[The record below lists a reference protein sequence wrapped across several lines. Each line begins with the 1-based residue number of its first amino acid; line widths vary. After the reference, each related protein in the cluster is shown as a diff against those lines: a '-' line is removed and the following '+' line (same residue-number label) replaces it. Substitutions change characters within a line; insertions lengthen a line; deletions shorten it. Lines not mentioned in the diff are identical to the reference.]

1 MKKLIAYILLVTL
14 CLGLFAGCAE
24 KPAETT
30 PTENSDLSNARAYIF
45 NMYKGSGSKDEAQ
58 VLTKD
63 FEVVSAVPVGG
74 VSYSITWTVEVT
86 AGAAEDVAIVDGNNG
101 AKKVDINE
109 KPEEQLDFTLTAT
122 VSDAAGNKESV
133 SFKYT
138 VAAVEKPTGDEQVGT
153 LAETIANGDKVII
166 YYPTETV
173 AIANKAAGSKMDAA
187 YAVVTDTT
195 IKAVGA
201 AVLVVTVDGNGNY
214 TFTCGGKY
222 LTAGATGNSLTL
234 EDNASD
240 YSLWALEE
248 AENGWYIKNVN
259 AAYNGNP
266 QYIEFYSG
274 FTTYGFNDTKKDIYT
289 FQFYKTDAESVLP
302 EKVEAPSDP
311 KQIVDDAFAL
321 EEGSALPYDAT
332 LTGVIT
338 SIDTAWSD
346 DYKNITVS
354 ITVTGSN
361 GEKTISCFRLK
372 AGDATTTDQAAA
384 LAVGD
389 TITVSGI
396 IKNYQGTVQF
406 DAGCKLDAVTPG
418 AGADENPTEDPT
430 EPTEPEED
438 PTDPTEPEE
447 DPTEPEEDPTEP
459 SNPVT
464 PTGAPFKNGDKVVI
478 YAPAYNMAL
487 STEKTG
493 YYNVGVEV
501 SVSNGTVSGY
511 GATEVFTVIDNGD
524 GTWSFAYD
532 GQNLGLA
539 EEFTSMNLGTVNDK
553 WEVIDLGNGLYNVR
567 NIGRD
572 KYLEWYDSYSNW
584 STYSPSDPAS
594 DGKFQIAFAV
604 VG

>member
-24 KPAETT
+24 KPVETN
-30 PTENSDLSNARAYIF
+30 PTENSDLSNARAYVY

-63 FEVVSAVPVGG
+63 FEVVSAVPVAG
-74 VSYSITWTVEVT
+74 VAYNIAWTVEVT
-86 AGAAEDVAIVDGNNG
+86 AGSADDVAVVDGTNG
-101 AKKVDINE
+101 AKKIDINE
-109 KPEEQLDFTLTAT
+109 KPEQQLDFTLTAT
-122 VSDAAGNKESV
+122 VSDANGNKESV

-138 VAAVEKPTGDEQVGT
+138 VAAVEKPAGDEQVGT
-153 LAETIANGDKVII
+153 LAETIADGDKVII
-166 YYPTETV
+166 YYPTETM

-195 IKAVGA
+195 INAVGA
-201 AVLVVTVDGNGNY
+201 AVLVVTVDSNGNY

-222 LTAGATGNSLTL
+222 LTAGETGNSLSL
-234 EDNASD
+234 EDAASD

-266 QYIEFYSG
+266 QYMEFYSG

-289 FQFYKTDAESVLP
+289 FQFYKTDAESILP
-302 EKVEAPSDP
+302 DKVEAPSDP

-321 EEGSALPYDAT
+321 EEGGALPYDAT
-332 LTGVIT
+332 LTGVIS

-354 ITVTGSN
+354 IAVTGSN

-372 AGDATTTDQAAA
+372 AGAATTADQAAA

-389 TITVSGI
+389 TITVTGI
-396 IKNYQGTVQF
+396 IKNYQGTIQF
-406 DAGCKLDAVTPG
+406 DAGCTLDAVTPG
-418 AGADENPTEDPT
+418 EGA
-430 EPTEPEED
+430 
-438 PTDPTEPEE
+438 
-447 DPTEPEEDPTEP
+447 EDPTEP
-459 SNPVT
+459 SEPNDEPSNPAT
-464 PTGAPFKNGDKVVI
+464 PAGAPFKNGDKVVI

-501 SVSNGTVSGY
+501 SISGGTVSGY
-511 GATEVFTVIDNGD
+511 GTTEVFTVIDNGD
-524 GTWSFAYD
+524 GTWSFSYD

-553 WEVIDLGNGLYNVR
+553 WELTDLGNGLYNVR
-567 NIGRD
+567 NTGRD
-572 KYLEWYDSYSNW
+572 KYLEWYDYYSNW

-594 DGKFQIAFAV
+594 DDQFQIAFAV